1 MEAPA
6 QACDLICRFF
16 SAAAINNIILF
27 CGVVA
32 TVMAIRSAKVATVE
46 TISHTRE
53 IAKQTETALF
63 MFNSRSDRNLTDGYQ
78 TIRSIHSSDSDNIV
92 SYATNDE
99 KRKSPEAE
107 KIRYALNFW
116 ERVAVCV
123 SHGIYCEKIIKDSMY
138 TTVTDVF
145 QRAQPYINAVRE
157 QKHSQTPYQDF
168 ETMARRWLAEPLK
181 SKHS

>member
-1 MEAPA
+1 
-6 QACDLICRFF
+6 
-16 SAAAINNIILF
+16 
-27 CGVVA
+27 
-32 TVMAIRSAKVATVE
+32 
-46 TISHTRE
+46 
-53 IAKQTETALF
+53 
-63 MFNSRSDRNLTDGYQ
+63 FNSRSDRNLIDGYQ
-78 TIRSIHSSDSDNIV
+78 TIRSIHGSDTDNIV

-138 TTVTDVF
+138 TTVTDAF
-145 QRAQPYINAVRE
+145 QRAQPYIKAVRD

-168 ETMARRWLAEPLK
+168 EVMAMRWLADPLK
-181 SKHS
+181 GRQS